1 MQKGQFVRLLLSTTA
16 NPTIVVAA
24 AKDMSLHLGASTEES
39 TTKDTTGNAVE
50 YEITTQTYDISGSG
64 LVLTDADDLNTGAMT
79 LDEWLDAVSDTTYY
93 WRIATMKGDNQRT
106 VDAVI
111 CSGTCKITSLQVQMP
126 DRQNS
131 TYNYTLNGYGAIT
144 IPS

>member
-50 YEITTQTYDISGSG
+50 YEIATQTYDISGSG
-64 LVLTDADDLNTGAMT
+64 LVLTDADDLNTGA
-79 LDEWLDAVSDTTYY
+79 
-93 WRIATMKGDNQRT
+93 
-106 VDAVI
+106 
-111 CSGTCKITSLQVQMP
+111 
-126 DRQNS
+126 DRKS
-131 TYNYTLNGYGAIT
+131 VV
-144 IPS
+144 